1 MVPQADQSVHIIL
14 IDDDD
19 VDVEAVV
26 RLLHRQALPHK
37 LTVFANGRDAQL
49 ALAGSFGRD
58 ILAQRYLIL
67 LDLNM
72 PRMNG
77 LEFLDWLRSVPDLQR
92 SIVFVFTTSEAPLD
106 RDLAY
111 DYQVAGYLAK
121 PRLGPGYADLVP
133 LLTIFSREVSF
144 PSPIS
149 SCA

>member
-1 MVPQADQSVHIIL
+1 MVLQADQPVHIIL

-19 VDVEAVV
+19 VDVEAVA
-26 RLLHRQALPHK
+26 RLLHRQRLPHR

-49 ALAGSFGRD
+49 ALAGSFGREL
-58 ILAQRYLIL
+58 LAQRYLIL

-77 LEFLDWLRSVPDLQR
+77 FEFLDWLRSVPALLR
-92 SIVFVFTTSEAPLD
+92 SIVFVFTTSEAPSD

-111 DYQVAGYLAK
+111 DRQVAGYLAK

-133 LLTIFSREVSF
+133 FLTTFSREVSF
-144 PSPIS
+144 PPPIS
-149 SCA
+149 TCT